1 MKKNQINLLSVL
13 LTILVG
19 ACQSPVKEQKTASGL
34 DRKNFEDV
42 IENKK
47 TDMFIL
53 RNKAGAEV
61 CITNYGGRIVSFM
74 VPDREGR
81 LQDVV
86 LGFDNIQEY
95 VDKPSSFGATVGRFA
110 NRIAYGKFVL
120 DGDTISLDVNDGEHT
135 IHGGADGWRSKVFDA
150 EQPADNSLIL
160 SYVSK
165 DGEAGFPGEVQVK
178 VTFSLSDENALRIDY
193 FAETDKKTVI
203 NMTNHSFFNLSGN
216 PAHTILDH
224 VLLVNAD
231 SYTPLNEELITT
243 GTLENVASS
252 PFDFTSPI
260 SVKDALSR
268 DSLHEQLQR
277 AQGFDHN
284 YVLRTPGKLDVP
296 AAEVYSPSSGI
307 TLDVYTT
314 EPGIQVYTGNMLDGS
329 RTGKNGVAYQKQTG
343 LCLEPQHYPD
353 SPNKPAW
360 PSTILEPGQ
369 QYASTSIYR
378 FGIKQ

>member
-47 TDMFIL
+47 TDLFIL

-86 LGFDNIQEY
+86 LGFDKIREY
-95 VDKPSSFGATVGRFA
+95 VAKPSSFGATVGRFA

-369 QYASTSIYR
+369 QYASSSIYR

>member
-19 ACQSPVKEQKTASGL
+19 ACQSPVKEQKTVSGL

-47 TDMFIL
+47 TDLFIL

-74 VPDREGR
+74 VPDRDGQ

-95 VDKPSSFGATVGRFA
+95 ADKPSSFGATVGRFA

-165 DGEAGFPGEVQVK
+165 DGEAGFPGEVKVK
-178 VTFSLSDENALRIDY
+178 VTFTLNEENALKIDY
-193 FAETDKKTVI
+193 LAETDKKTVI

-216 PAHTILDH
+216 PETTILDH

-231 SYTPLNEELITT
+231 RYTPLNEELITI
-243 GTLENVASS
+243 GTMESVASS

-314 EPGIQVYTGNMLDGS
+314 EPGIQVYSGNMLDGS
-329 RTGKNGVAYQKQTG
+329 RTGKNGVDYQKQTG

-369 QYASTSIYR
+369 QYASSSIYR

>member
-1 MKKNQINLLSVL
+1 MKKNQIRLLSVL
-13 LTILVG
+13 IAIFVG
-19 ACQSPVKEQKTASGL
+19 ACQSQVEEQKTASGL
-34 DRKNFEDV
+34 DRKNFERIVNGQEADLF
-42 IENKK
+42 
-47 TDMFIL
+47 TL
-53 RNKAGAEV
+53 RNKSGAEV
-61 CITNYGGRIVSFM
+61 CITNYGGRIVSLM
-74 VPDREGR
+74 VPDRDGQ

-86 LGFDNIQEY
+86 LGFDNIHEY

-135 IHGGADGWRSKVFDA
+135 IHGGAEGWRSQVFDA

-165 DGEAGFPGEVQVK
+165 DGEAGFPGEVKVK
-178 VTFSLSDENALRIDY
+178 VTFTLNEGNALKIDY
-193 FAETDKKTVI
+193 LAETDKKTVI

-216 PAHTILDH
+216 PEHTILDH

-243 GTLENVASS
+243 GTLENVAST

-260 SVKDALSR
+260 SVKDALLR
-268 DSLHEQLQR
+268 DSLHEQLLR

-296 AAEVYSPSSGI
+296 AAEVCSPSSGI
-307 TLDVYTT
+307 TLDVYTN

-343 LCLEPQHYPD
+343 LCLEPQHFPD
-353 SPNKPAW
+353 SPNKPEW

-369 QYASTSIYR
+369 QYTSSSIYR
-378 FGIKQ
+378 FGVKK

>member
-1 MKKNQINLLSVL
+1 MKKNQIRLLSVL
-13 LTILVG
+13 IAIFVG

-47 TDMFIL
+47 TDLFIL

-86 LGFDNIQEY
+86 LGFDNIREY
-95 VDKPSSFGATVGRFA
+95 VAKPSSFGATVGRFA

-307 TLDVYTT
+307 TLNVYTT

-369 QYASTSIYR
+369 QYASSSIYR

>member
-95 VDKPSSFGATVGRFA
+95 ADKPSSFGATVGRFA

>member
-13 LTILVG
+13 IVVLVG
-19 ACQSPVKEQKTASGL
+19 ACQSNVGEQKTASGL
-34 DRKNFEDV
+34 ERKNFQRVVNSKE
-42 IENKK
+42 
-47 TDMFIL
+47 TDLFTL
-53 RNKAGAEV
+53 RNKSGAEV
-61 CITNYGGRIVSFM
+61 CITNYGGRIVSLL
-74 VPDREGR
+74 VPDRDGQ

-135 IHGGADGWRSKVFDA
+135 IHGGAAGWRSQVFDA

-165 DGEAGFPGEVQVK
+165 DGEAGFPGEVNVK
-178 VTFSLSDENALRIDY
+178 VTFTLNEENALKIDY
-193 FAETDKKTVI
+193 LAETDKKTVI

-216 PAHTILDH
+216 PEHTILDH

-243 GTLENVASS
+243 GTIENVAST
-252 PFDFTSPI
+252 PFDFTDTI
-260 SVKDALSR
+260 SVRDALSR
-268 DSLHEQLQR
+268 DTSHKQLQL

-284 YVLRTPGKLDVP
+284 YVLRMDRNLGHV
-296 AAEVYSPSSGI
+296 AATVYSPVTGI
-307 TLDVYTT
+307 SLDVYTT
-314 EPGIQVYTGNMLDGS
+314 EPGMQVYTGNMLDGS
-329 RTGKNGVAYQKQTG
+329 RMGKGEITYDKQTG
-343 LCLEPQHYPD
+343 ICLEPQHYPD
-353 SPNKPAW
+353 SPNKPEW
-360 PSTILEPGQ
+360 PTTILEPGE
-369 QYASTSIYR
+369 QYISTTIYQ
-378 FGIKQ
+378 FGIQN

>member
-1 MKKNQINLLSVL
+1 MKKNQIRLLSVL
-13 LTILVG
+13 IAIFVG
-19 ACQSPVKEQKTASGL
+19 ACQSQVEEQKTASGL

-47 TDMFIL
+47 TDLFIL

-86 LGFDNIQEY
+86 LGFDNIREY
-95 VDKPSSFGATVGRFA
+95 VAKPSSFGATVGRFA

-135 IHGGADGWRSKVFDA
+135 IHGGAEGWRSQVFDA

-165 DGEAGFPGEVQVK
+165 DGEAGFPGEVHVK
-178 VTFSLSDENALRIDY
+178 VTFSLSDDNALKIDY
-193 FAETDKKTVI
+193 LAETDRKTVI

-216 PAHTILDH
+216 PEHTILDH

-243 GTLENVASS
+243 GTIENVAST
-252 PFDFTSPI
+252 PFDFTHPI
-260 SVKDALSR
+260 SVKEALAR
-268 DSLHEQLQR
+268 DSLHQQLQL

-284 YVLRTPGKLDVP
+284 YVLRTDGNIGHV
-296 AAEVYSPSSGI
+296 AAAVYSPI
-307 TLDVYTT
+307 T
-314 EPGIQVYTGNMLDGS
+314 EIG
-329 RTGKNGVAYQKQTG
+329 R
-343 LCLEPQHYPD
+343 
-353 SPNKPAW
+353 
-360 PSTILEPGQ
+360 
-369 QYASTSIYR
+369 ASW
-378 FGIKQ
+378 

>member
-19 ACQSPVKEQKTASGL
+19 ACQSPVKEQKTVSGL

-47 TDMFIL
+47 TDLFIL
-53 RNKAGAEV
+53 RNKAGVEV

-74 VPDREGR
+74 VPDRDGQ

-95 VDKPSSFGATVGRFA
+95 ADKPSSFGATVGRFA

-135 IHGGADGWRSKVFDA
+135 IHGGADGWRGKVFDA

-165 DGEAGFPGEVQVK
+165 DGEAGFPGEVKVK
-178 VTFSLSDENALRIDY
+178 VTFTLNEENALKIDY
-193 FAETDKKTVI
+193 LAETDKKTVI

-216 PAHTILDH
+216 PETTILDH

-231 SYTPLNEELITT
+231 RYTPLNEELITV
-243 GTLENVASS
+243 GTMENVASS
-252 PFDFTSPI
+252 PFDFTTPI

-307 TLDVYTT
+307 TLGVYTT
-314 EPGIQVYTGNMLDGS
+314 EPGIQVYSGNMLDGS
-329 RTGKNGVAYQKQTG
+329 RTGKNGVDYQKQTG

-353 SPNKPAW
+353 SPSKPVW

-369 QYASTSIYR
+369 QYTSSSIYR

>member
-19 ACQSPVKEQKTASGL
+19 ACQSPVKEQKTVSGL

-47 TDMFIL
+47 TDLFIL

-74 VPDREGR
+74 VPDRDGQ

-95 VDKPSSFGATVGRFA
+95 ADKPSSFGATVGRFA

-165 DGEAGFPGEVQVK
+165 DGEAGFPGEVKVK
-178 VTFSLSDENALRIDY
+178 VTFTLNEENALKIDY
-193 FAETDKKTVI
+193 LAETDKKTVI

-216 PAHTILDH
+216 PETTILDH

-231 SYTPLNEELITT
+231 RYTPLNEELITI
-243 GTLENVASS
+243 GTMESVASS

-307 TLDVYTT
+307 TLGVYTT
-314 EPGIQVYTGNMLDGS
+314 EPGIQVYSGNMLDGS
-329 RTGKNGVAYQKQTG
+329 RTGKNGVDYQKQTG

-360 PSTILEPGQ
+360 PSTILEPGR
-369 QYASTSIYR
+369 QYTSSSIYR
-378 FGIKQ
+378 FGIKK

>member
-19 ACQSPVKEQKTASGL
+19 ACQSPVKEQKTVSGL

-47 TDMFIL
+47 TDLFIL

-74 VPDREGR
+74 VPDRDGQ

-95 VDKPSSFGATVGRFA
+95 ADKPSSFGATVGRFA

-135 IHGGADGWRSKVFDA
+135 IHGGADGWRGKVFDA

-165 DGEAGFPGEVQVK
+165 DGEAGFPGEVKVK
-178 VTFSLSDENALRIDY
+178 VTFTLNEENALKIDY
-193 FAETDKKTVI
+193 LAETDKKTVI

-216 PAHTILDH
+216 PETTILDH

-231 SYTPLNEELITT
+231 RYTPLNEELITV
-243 GTLENVASS
+243 GTMERVASS

-307 TLDVYTT
+307 TLEVYTT
-314 EPGIQVYTGNMLDGS
+314 EPGIQVYSGNMLDGS
-329 RTGKNGVAYQKQTG
+329 RTGKNGVDYRKQTG

-353 SPNKPAW
+353 SPNKPTW

-369 QYASTSIYR
+369 QYTSSSIYR

>member
-47 TDMFIL
+47 TDLFIL

-86 LGFDNIQEY
+86 LGFDNIREY
-95 VDKPSSFGATVGRFA
+95 VAKPSSFGATVGRFA

-231 SYTPLNEELITT
+231 RYTPLNEELITT

-369 QYASTSIYR
+369 QYASSSIYR

>member
-19 ACQSPVKEQKTASGL
+19 ACQSPVKEQKTVSGL

-47 TDMFIL
+47 TDLFIL

-74 VPDREGR
+74 VPDRDGQ

-95 VDKPSSFGATVGRFA
+95 ADKPSSFGATVGRFA

-216 PAHTILDH
+216 PETTILDH

-231 SYTPLNEELITT
+231 RYTPLNEELITT

-314 EPGIQVYTGNMLDGS
+314 EPGIQVYSGNMLDGS
-329 RTGKNGVAYQKQTG
+329 RTGKNGVDYQKQTG

-360 PSTILEPGQ
+360 PSTILEPGR
-369 QYASTSIYR
+369 QYTSSSIYR
-378 FGIKQ
+378 FGIKK